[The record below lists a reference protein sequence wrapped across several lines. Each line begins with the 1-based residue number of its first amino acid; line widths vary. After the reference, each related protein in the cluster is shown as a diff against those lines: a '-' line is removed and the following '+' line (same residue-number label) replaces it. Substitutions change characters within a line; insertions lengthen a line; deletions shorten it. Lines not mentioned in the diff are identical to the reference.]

1 MKEIQKD
8 EYGRLCYADGDL
20 VNTRDYLLTKPY
32 IPRYYDFTTKNTS
45 AIQLHI
51 LLKKLGLKNNKE
63 HLQIFDQGL
72 IGIDPWDPLLPD
84 AIKMR
89 IVNECRRNYWYV
101 YREILKVNNN
111 TEPFDL
117 NIGNYTA
124 IYMMLRN
131 QSFFY
136 EAARQLGKTEVI
148 AAQIAIEFNFERNLE
163 MANVHYDSVMAAK
176 NMEKISDRLKGFP
189 NYLKFYDKILG
200 KTDKKTGKVQVTSK
214 SRSAARKESL
224 KAEAFN
230 NLITT
235 FVVGQDSKKA
245 NTTGRGTTIG
255 LWFLDEI
262 PHIKFNDIAFGAF
275 NQATK
280 TASKVSK
287 RNNKPFGI
295 RMLGTPGDLKTAEGT
310 WMFDN
315 ITRNYTNL
323 NENTLDVLDLTE
335 DEINEWNAVRNLE
348 SNIFHIKFDF
358 DKVGMDSKWFN
369 DRCKN
374 EKVEG
379 IRSELLLRWEEKGDN
394 SPFPQQSLTNLA
406 NQVANTIEKE
416 YIVENLEGEKKIK
429 IYPKEGDIYT
439 NWIDFLG
446 LNYRNGLVI
455 GIDVAYGGGL
465 NSDSTALVFVD
476 AIEARVV
483 ATLAFNDVDTNS
495 QKVFICWLVENVLN
509 AQAIRSVLAIERN
522 SPGISMLDDLMILPQ
537 VQPYLMRYPVTGY
550 RLSNPLAK
558 VDFEYRDKNG
568 LVKKY
573 MYGYT
578 TNSDTRDKLIKIIQ
592 QLVIKHTNA
601 IAARDLAA
609 EIKTMVYV
617 KTKTKERAEAA
628 PGKHDDLVMACAH
641 AYHCI
646 FNEADTLKY
655 FGIEV
660 DPDRWLINTNTDIF
674 TTSNHKYSGRIV
686 PYYEEVRGE
695 LIVKY
700 FDTISR
706 KYVDQEEADRLMKDE
721 EERRKNKY
729 NVNTNTQRDNDDI
742 PLPEVR
748 DQFDD
753 RLTRYAS
760 SNVRVATA
768 EETAFIN
775 RGIQMDQG
783 SSNYDAM
790 VGSLLNDLGLQ
801 NFY

>member
-1 MKEIQKD
+1 
-8 EYGRLCYADGDL
+8 
-20 VNTRDYLLTKPY
+20 
-32 IPRYYDFTTKNTS
+32 
-45 AIQLHI
+45 
-51 LLKKLGLKNNKE
+51 
-63 HLQIFDQGL
+63 
-72 IGIDPWDPLLPD
+72 
-84 AIKMR
+84 
-89 IVNECRRNYWYV
+89 
-101 YREILKVNNN
+101 
-111 TEPFDL
+111 
-117 NIGNYTA
+117 
-124 IYMMLRN
+124 
-131 QSFFY
+131 
-136 EAARQLGKTEVI
+136 
-148 AAQIAIEFNFERNLE
+148 
-163 MANVHYDSVMAAK
+163 
-176 NMEKISDRLKGFP
+176 
-189 NYLKFYDKILG
+189 
-200 KTDKKTGKVQVTSK
+200 
-214 SRSAARKESL
+214 
-224 KAEAFN
+224 
-230 NLITT
+230 
-235 FVVGQDSKKA
+235 
-245 NTTGRGTTIG
+245 
-255 LWFLDEI
+255 
-262 PHIKFNDIAFGAF
+262 
-275 NQATK
+275 
-280 TASKVSK
+280 
-287 RNNKPFGI
+287 
-295 RMLGTPGDLKTAEGT
+295 
-310 WMFDN
+310 MFDN
-315 ITRNYTNL
+315 INSNYTNI

-335 DEINEWNAVRNLE
+335 DDIIEWNEKRNLE
-348 SNIFHIKFDF
+348 SNIFHIRFDF
-358 DKVGMDSKWFN
+358 DKVGMDAKWFN

-374 EKVEG
+374 EKTDG
-379 IRSELLLRWEEKGDN
+379 IRSELLLKWEEKGDN

-406 NQVANTIEKE
+406 NQVANTLEKE
-416 YIVENLEGEKKIK
+416 YIVDVLEGEKKIK

-483 ATLAFNDVDTNS
+483 ATLAFNDIDTNS

-558 VDFEYRDKNG
+558 VDFEYKDKNG

-660 DPDRWLINTNTDIF
+660 DPDRWVINTNTDIF

-729 NVNTNTQRDNDDI
+729 NVNTNKQRYNDDI

-775 RGIQMDQG
+775 RGMQINQG